1 VEYFYQT
8 ADSWGGRQL
17 LKGSTDWVSFTPGTD
32 FKDTVKAR
40 YIQLRVELFPDGTR
54 TRSPRVSDLTLVFEP
69 NVPPAA
75 PAGLRAIP
83 GNGKVTLTWRK
94 ANDLDLKGYMVYYG
108 SAPHT
113 YLGTGATQG
122 DSPVDAGSAT
132 TIEIDGLD
140 NGSLY
145 YFAVAAYDT
154 SEPRQLS
161 EFSPEVSGRPSRIY
175 K

>member
-1 VEYFYQT
+1 M
-8 ADSWGGRQL
+8 
-17 LKGSTDWVSFTPGTD
+17 
-32 FKDTVKAR
+32 KAR

-54 TRSPRVSDLTLVFEP
+54 TRSPRVSDLTVVFEP
-69 NVPPAA
+69 NPPPAP
-75 PAGLRAIP
+75 PAGLMATA

-94 ANDLDLKGYMVYYG
+94 VNDLDLKGYEVYYG
-108 SAPHT
+108 SAPHN

-122 DSPVDAGSAT
+122 DSPIDAGSAT
-132 TIEIDGLD
+132 TIEIDGLE

-161 EFSPEVSGRPSRIY
+161 EFSPEVSARPSRIY